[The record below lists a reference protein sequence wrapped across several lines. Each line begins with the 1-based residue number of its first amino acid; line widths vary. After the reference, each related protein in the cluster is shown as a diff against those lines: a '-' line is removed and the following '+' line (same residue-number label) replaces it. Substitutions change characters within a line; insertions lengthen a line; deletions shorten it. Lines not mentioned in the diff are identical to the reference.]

1 MSNFPAP
8 AVSWSD
14 VALVC
19 RRVCLLRERGQNEVA
34 ERLRAGELMT
44 VLAAIRTPG
53 DSDAG
58 ITERLNAIFAAE
70 AERVANAAVLAEI
83 LVPMLTEQL
92 RPLGVAPVASSTSV
106 PAPVVSPPVAKPPQP
121 RPASIADFI
130 DDMIAQEKPPDRP
143 GQGTQRRAS

>member
-1 MSNFPAP
+1 
-8 AVSWSD
+8 V
-14 VALVC
+14 
-19 RRVCLLRERGQNEVA
+19 LRERGQSDVA
-34 ERLRAGELMT
+34 ERLRSGELMT
-44 VLAAIRTPG
+44 LLAAIRAPG
-53 DSDAG
+53 ESDAA

-92 RPLGVAPVASSTSV
+92 RPLAASSSAPIPVPTSVVAP
-106 PAPVVSPPVAKPPQP
+106 PLAKPKQP

-143 GQGTQRRAS
+143 GQGEQRRAS

>member
-1 MSNFPAP
+1 M
-8 AVSWSD
+8 
-14 VALVC
+14 
-19 RRVCLLRERGQNEVA
+19 LRERGQSDVA
-34 ERLRAGELMT
+34 ERLRSGELMT
-44 VLAAIRTPG
+44 LLAALRTPG
-53 DSDAG
+53 DSDTA

-92 RPLGVAPVASSTSV
+92 RSHGTATSPTPTPV
-106 PAPVVSPPVAKPPQP
+106 PAPVVAPPVAKPRQA

-143 GQGTQRRAS
+143 GQGAQRRAS

>member
-1 MSNFPAP
+1 M
-8 AVSWSD
+8 
-14 VALVC
+14 
-19 RRVCLLRERGQNEVA
+19 LRERGQSEVA

-44 VLAAIRTPG
+44 LLAAIRTPG
-53 DSDAG
+53 DSDAA
-58 ITERLNAIFAAE
+58 ITERLNAVFAAE

-92 RPLGVAPVASSTSV
+92 RPLGASSAAPTPVPTPVA
-106 PAPVVSPPVAKPPQP
+106 APPVAKPKQP

-143 GQGTQRRAS
+143 GQGAQRRAS

>member
-1 MSNFPAP
+1 M
-8 AVSWSD
+8 
-14 VALVC
+14 
-19 RRVCLLRERGQNEVA
+19 LRERGQNDVA
-34 ERLRAGELMT
+34 ERLRSGELMT
-44 VLAAIRTPG
+44 LLAAIRTPG
-53 DSDAG
+53 DSDAA

-92 RPLGVAPVASSTSV
+92 RPLGASSAAPTPV
-106 PAPVVSPPVAKPPQP
+106 PAPVVAPPMATPRQP

-143 GQGTQRRAS
+143 GQGAQRRAS